1 MPKTNN
7 ESLPDH
13 KIRDCI
19 EEKRVPSERSRR
31 GKDRD
36 SPILAGSEVGGQ
48 LLVAQL

>member
-7 ESLPDH
+7 KSLPDH

-19 EEKRVPSERSRR
+19 EEKKESQAR
-31 GKDRD
+31 GPREEKTA
-36 SPILAGSEVGGQ
+36 SPILAGFEVGGQ